1 MAEGLSRSH
10 IRMPSELA
18 IGIRDDEFA
27 AVIEGKIVTSAVDW
41 QHPSPA
47 TPGAGASGS
56 NWSESGLESLSS

>member
-1 MAEGLSRSH
+1 MPSELEN
-10 IRMPSELA
+10 IRMPSELE
-18 IGIRDDEFA
+18 IGIGDNEFA
-27 AVIEGKIVTSAVDW
+27 AVIECKIGTSAVDW